1 MSALDR
7 REWLNSYRRRRKFL
21 NRLIIMLY
29 SIINTKKGEEQGFLA
44 LSHRML
50 SEGNKMIVN
59 ENELRLVDEDIIE
72 AVKKLGGTELLTN
85 SELHNIIKASKIQ

>member
-7 REWLNSYRRRRKFL
+7 RGRLNSYRRKRKHI
-21 NRLIIMLY
+21 NRLMTMIY
-29 SIINTKKGEEQGFLA
+29 AIINTKKGEEQGFLA

-50 SEGNKMIVN
+50 SEGNQMIVN
-59 ENELRLVDEDIIE
+59 ENELRLVDEDLME

-85 SELHNIIKASKIQ
+85 SELRNIIKTIK